1 MYNKI
6 ISIYREKDEE
16 KPDIVVIYRNIYTVI
31 GSIGEDKKRVFYG
44 HYRLQYQ
51 QIFKNVYDLK
61 RHIQEPYYENIT
73 TEY

>member
-6 ISIYREKDEE
+6 LSIHREINEE
-16 KPDIVVIYRNIYTVI
+16 YPDIVVIYRNIYTVI
-31 GSIGEDKKRVFYG
+31 GFIGEDKKRVFYG

-51 QIFKNVYDLK
+51 QIFKSVSDLS
-61 RHIQEPYYENIT
+61 RHIQDPNYENIT